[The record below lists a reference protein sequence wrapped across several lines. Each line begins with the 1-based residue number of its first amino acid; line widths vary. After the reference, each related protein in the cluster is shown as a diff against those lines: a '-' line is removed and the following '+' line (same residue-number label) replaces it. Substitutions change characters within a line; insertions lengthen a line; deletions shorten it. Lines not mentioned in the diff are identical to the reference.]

1 MTDALGG
8 LTALGL
14 GTLAYSWLYE
24 TRAYTLRRAEAPVL
38 SPWTP
43 PMTLLHLS
51 DLHMLP
57 SDRSKAEWLSGLVRV
72 APDLVVLTGD
82 IISSD
87 DAGDTVLDALR
98 PLLDFPG
105 AFVPGNNDYYAP
117 QFKNPVRYFTGS
129 DPLRHKRPLDWCGF
143 AARLADTG
151 WHDLTNVRA
160 RLRIGG
166 RDVDIRGVDDPYTRR
181 DRLAKVAGVAAP
193 DAALRLGIAHAPEP
207 RVLDAYAADG
217 VDLLLAG
224 HTHGGQV
231 RVPGIGALVTNC
243 GLDRTRARGLSRW
256 GTRGRTAW
264 LHVSAGLGTSPYA
277 PVRFACRPEATLLR
291 LVPDP
296 SATRSSQRADPAV
309 R

>member
-1 MTDALGG
+1 MTGALGG

-38 SPWTP
+38 SPGTP

-57 SDRSKAEWLSGLVRV
+57 ADRSKAEWLSGLARI

-82 IISSD
+82 VISSD
-87 DAGDTVLDALR
+87 DAGETVLDALR

-117 QFKNPVRYFTGS
+117 QVKNPVRYFTGS
-129 DPLRHKRPLDWCGF
+129 DPVRYKRPLDWCGF

-181 DRLAKVAGVAAP
+181 DRLAKVAGRAAP